1 MRKNILITTVISV
14 FLILAVPASVLHGH
28 EIIELEDITFYDLSR
43 PAQKE
48 VECLADN
55 MYFESGNEPKEGKI
69 AVGLVTLNRVKMG
82 FDNSICGVVKQR
94 TSNSE
99 GLIICQFSWWCDT
112 RAKSK
117 SLHKEKYLSAKEK
130 ELYNEI
136 KQLAVYV
143 YLNHE
148 TMKDKTQGALFF
160 HANYI
165 NPQWKLRKTAVIG
178 NHVFYAR

>member
-14 FLILAVPASVLHGH
+14 FLILAFPASVIHSKESIDLDH
-28 EIIELEDITFYDLSR
+28 ITFYDLSR

-55 MYFESGNEPKEGKI
+55 IYFEAGTESKEGKI
-69 AVGLVTLNRVKMG
+69 AVALVTLNRLKTG
-82 FDNSICGVVKQR
+82 FNESICGVVKQKAL
-94 TSNSE
+94 NSE
-99 GLIICQFSWWCDT
+99 GRIVCQFSWWCND
-112 RAKSK
+112 RSRSK
-117 SLHKEKYLSAKEK
+117 SLHKEKYFSKQEK
-130 ELYNEI
+130 ELYNEV
-136 KQLAVYV
+136 KHLAVFV

-165 NPQWKLRKTAVIG
+165 NPRWKLRKTAVIG
-178 NHVFYAR
+178 NHVFYTR